1 MNWDSARRLLSFPGR
16 RAAPPALES
25 PELPPCDPL
34 AAVRAR
40 SLCIVSGKGGTGK
53 STLTASLASSF
64 EHHGRALL
72 VDADL
77 GVSNAHLF
85 CDLQP
90 KHTLVD
96 VVSGTCS
103 ALEAVVSVRGQL
115 DLLAGGSG
123 CLGVASLDQEQMQRL
138 ASGLCS
144 LEERYHSIL
153 IDGAAGLGTQTLELA
168 ASVDLVL
175 VVTTPDVTAMTDAYA
190 LIKVLCASR
199 PGLVPRL
206 VVNRV
211 IDAREGHA
219 VAERMQAV
227 AEKFLGLEIKLLSV
241 LPEDRS
247 AHRCTQRRR
256 PVVLEE
262 PDQPLGRALADL
274 AHRLEA
280 ELDQA
285 HPHGVGRVLRHRL
298 GRGSLAAAET
308 QGA

>member
-1 MNWDSARRLLSFPGR
+1 M
-16 RAAPPALES
+16 ES

-77 GVSNAHLF
+77 GVGNAHLF

-123 CLGVASLDQEQMQRL
+123 CLGVASLDQEQMQ
-138 ASGLCS
+138 
-144 LEERYHSIL
+144 
-153 IDGAAGLGTQTLELA
+153 
-168 ASVDLVL
+168 
-175 VVTTPDVTAMTDAYA
+175 
-190 LIKVLCASR
+190 
-199 PGLVPRL
+199 
-206 VVNRV
+206 
-211 IDAREGHA
+211 
-219 VAERMQAV
+219 
-227 AEKFLGLEIKLLSV
+227 
-241 LPEDRS
+241 
-247 AHRCTQRRR
+247 
-256 PVVLEE
+256 
-262 PDQPLGRALADL
+262 
-274 AHRLEA
+274 
-280 ELDQA
+280 
-285 HPHGVGRVLRHRL
+285 
-298 GRGSLAAAET
+298 
-308 QGA
+308 